1 METSDRLTLLGEI
14 AGEIAHELRNSLQV
28 ITASAYV
35 GQTVPERAPAQL
47 ARIARTAAD
56 AQRLIDDMLE
66 LVRGER
72 GPREVIDLRVP
83 VSAAREHLE
92 PGAAT
97 FVDELPDDA
106 RFSLHPRLFARV
118 LGTLFDNAIAVGAR
132 PPTIVTRAR
141 LDAAGLVVEVEDDG
155 PGVPDE
161 LAPRIFDALVTGRAG
176 GTGLGLAL
184 ARRITAAHGG
194 SLELLTRAPRG
205 AVFRVVL
212 PA

>member
-1 METSDRLTLLGEI
+1 METGDRLTLLGEI

-35 GQTVPERAPAQL
+35 GQNAPERAPAQL

-66 LVRGER
+66 LVRGDR
-72 GPREVIDLRVP
+72 APREVVDLHVP
-83 VSAAREHLE
+83 ILAAREHLA
-92 PGAAT
+92 PAAAT
-97 FVDELPDDA
+97 FVDELPADA

-118 LGTLFDNAIAVGAR
+118 LGALFDNAIAVSAR

-141 LDAAGLVVEVEDDG
+141 RDGEALVVEVEDDG
-155 PGVPDE
+155 PGVNE
-161 LAPRIFDALVTGRAG
+161 AIAPRIFDALVTGRAG

-194 SLELLTRAPRG
+194 SLELLTRAPQG
-205 AVFRVVL
+205 ALFRVVL